1 MGLMDKMKDAAGSAV
16 AGAGA
21 AVAAN
26 KEARKEAFEE
36 RLDSIKEFLLD
47 DEEIIEVFE
56 PRAASRDFFVFTDKR
71 IIAVDVQ
78 GISGNKIG
86 YTSLPYSK
94 VSTFGVR
101 TAGLLDIDCEL
112 AVAFAG
118 NIVDF
123 DGNRTKSDG
132 NNGQYI
138 LNARAGSDIKKVCKI
153 ISKYIL

>member
-1 MGLMDKMKDAAGSAV
+1 MGLMDKMKDAAGSVA

-21 AVAAN
+21 AMAAN
-26 KEARKEAFEE
+26 QESRKAAFEE
-36 RLDSIKEFLLD
+36 RLESIKEFLLD
-47 DEEIIEVFE
+47 DEEIIETFE

-78 GISGNKIG
+78 GVTGNKIG

-101 TAGLLDIDCEL
+101 TAGLLDLDCEL
-112 AVAFAG
+112 VVAFAG
-118 NIVDF
+118 NIADF
-123 DGNRTKSDG
+123 DGKG
-132 NNGQYI
+132 NNGQYVF
-138 LNARAGSDIKKVCKI
+138 NCRAGSDIKKVCKI